1 MLAILERHLQA
12 IHEAQSDTDLLNVLA
27 DAAHAFGFR
36 SAHIIEYLG
45 KMSGLQN
52 VLDTDPIRRTWW
64 RDYFAGDVRPAP
76 QAMAPALHAAPLLWF
91 DKSRFGPELENLRV
105 QFEKYDLLE
114 VATIPINHQGE
125 LVGVAGFSGRP
136 QLDKQQEMA
145 LQLIS
150 YTMYAQARSFRQHRE
165 SKDVTSLTPRE
176 KEVIRLSSEGLTS
189 HEIAARLGMS
199 ARTAN
204 QHIDNVADK
213 LGTRNRAHTVAEVI
227 RHNLLN

>member
-12 IHEAQSDTDLLNVLA
+12 IHEAQSDPDLVKVLA

-36 SAHIIEYLG
+36 SAHIIEYASKL
-45 KMSGLQN
+45 SGMQN
-52 VLDTDPIRRTWW
+52 VLDTDPVRRAWW
-64 RDYFAGDVRPAP
+64 TEYFAGDIRPAP
-76 QAMAPALHAAPLLWF
+76 RSMEAALNAGPLLWF

-105 QFEKYDLLE
+105 LFEKYDLLD
-114 VATIPINHQGE
+114 VATIPISHKGE

-136 QLDKQQEMA
+136 HLDKPQEMA

-150 YTMYAQARSFRQHRE
+150 YTMYAQARSFRQHRA
-165 SKDVTSLTPRE
+165 SNTVPTLTPRE

-189 HEIAARLGMS
+189 QEIAVQLGMS

-213 LGTRNRAHTVAEVI
+213 LGTKNRAHTVAEVI